1 MYSVVGCGSCGA
13 LKIVEGD
20 PETTGCPR
28 CGKRL
33 QFHKLKKFV
42 RTDDLDAAR
51 QARAELLAEREGHG
65 ERFATLD
72 SFAEMEDRLDED
84 LVDEVSYLESGGVDP
99 DEVAAAG
106 ERVERGTGRS
116 GASRKEVVE
125 AALAALDRPT
135 EEEVIA
141 YADEH
146 GVAAEYVRTALA
158 KLVRAGEAT
167 ENRGRYRSV

>member
-13 LKIVEGD
+13 LKIVEDD

-33 QFHKLKKFV
+33 QFRKLRKFA

-51 QARAELLAEREGHG
+51 QARAELLADRDGYS

-72 SFAEMEDRLDED
+72 SFAEMEDQLDAD
-84 LVDEVSYLESGGVDP
+84 LIDELSYLESGGIDP
-99 DEVAAAG
+99 EEVAAAG
-106 ERVERGTGRS
+106 ERAERGTGS
-116 GASRKEVVE
+116 SASRKEIVQT
-125 AALAALDRPT
+125 ALVDLDRPT

-141 YADEH
+141 YADER
-146 GVAAEYVRTALA
+146 GVPADYVRKALA
-158 KLVRAGEAT
+158 KLVRAGEAS
-167 ENRGRYRSV
+167 ESRGRYRRV